1 MYNENIENINKFNLQ
16 KTAEEQQHA
25 KYKSRSIANSSA
37 KMKRIYDGSCCTY

>member
-25 KYKSRSIANSSA
+25 LQIVLQK
-37 KMKRIYDGSCCTY
+37 